1 MAASVKYRHSLLRL
15 AYKPRPTIAGLR
27 RPLPQALY
35 RLRSPYQ
42 PTTITSP
49 FSSLRPSSPAAMAH
63 RNTAPYAAQDPK
75 ETYNLVQS
83 LENHTGKKGK
93 GGFSVRKHTF
103 KLPTGRTV
111 DSWKMQDWDYKKANL
126 PTYARGLFTY
136 KNMDGNFEI
145 AVRGYDKFF
154 NHGEV
159 RKTEWQNVERDTRG
173 PYELSVKENGC
184 IIFISG
190 LDDDTLLVCS
200 KHSTGARGDVELSH
214 ACAGERWVERHI
226 ATVGKRKEDL
236 ARTLRSMNATLVA
249 ELCDDDFEEH
259 VLAYT
264 GDQAGLYVHGI
275 NLNLPEFATYP
286 GHLVD
291 KFAEEWGMRKV
302 VYVMEND
309 IQKVKTFLDK
319 VAETGNYDGR
329 DTEGFVIRCQA
340 RETEGAPYTDWFFKY
355 KFEEPYLMYRQ
366 WRECTRALIAGKPPR
381 YKKHKAITEEYLEFA
396 RKQFAQNPGL
406 AREYNA
412 NHGIIK
418 MRDDFLA
425 YRGTTGADIIRQEMQ
440 NGATES
446 KNVTRDIVLVPIA
459 TIGCGKT
466 TLALAL
472 VKLFGWGH
480 FQNDNVT
487 AKKGRGQVFADTIS
501 SMLVT
506 NPVVI
511 ADRNNHQKRERD
523 QIITDISRTVP
534 DARFVALHY
543 VHDRSNYDAIR
554 SATRKR
560 VLDRGD
566 NHQTIQAGS
575 KGSDEIIQIMEGF
588 MHRFQPADPSE
599 APDELFDLIINIDP
613 TVDSRENLEVIINK
627 MFETYPAL
635 FEGKEMPTHADM
647 DAAIRWAMDDYRPDF
662 KMDLSRNSGSK
673 QNANS
678 NHQQRNDAQN
688 LRLQSQ
694 LGGKAKKAPR
704 MEYFSVR
711 LDNSRINSILEG
723 LFKDKDASTARLYNH
738 MKQTRRIQP
747 EFHVTLIHRAS
758 AAQNQAYWDKLL
770 QLNEAT
776 QKTQAIEGA
785 WEPELGKCDV
795 QMERLVW
802 DERIMCFVVRLNG
815 SSMLQVEG
823 NASEEFAFETTNPVA
838 HVTVGTAD
846 VSIKPKESN
855 DLLQRWLA
863 NGSGGET
870 GIGELSVNGNVVLE
884 GSVRG
889 VLGRL

>member
-1 MAASVKYRHSLLRL
+1 
-15 AYKPRPTIAGLR
+15 
-27 RPLPQALY
+27 
-35 RLRSPYQ
+35 
-42 PTTITSP
+42 
-49 FSSLRPSSPAAMAH
+49 MAH
-63 RNTAPYAAQDPK
+63 RDQAPYTPQDPK
-75 ETYNLVQS
+75 EITELVHT
-83 LENHTGKKGK
+83 LEAHQGKKGK
-93 GGFSVRKHTF
+93 GGFSVKKHTF
-103 KLPTGRTV
+103 PLPNGRTV
-111 DSWKMQDWDYKKANL
+111 DSWKMNEWDYKKANL

-136 KNMDGNFEI
+136 KNHDGNYEI
-145 AVRGYDKFF
+145 ATRGYDKFF

-159 RKTEWQNVERDTRG
+159 PKTQWRNVEQHTQG

-190 LDDDTLLVCS
+190 LDDGTLLVCS
-200 KHSTGARGDVELSH
+200 KHSTGPRGEELSH
-214 ACAGERWVERHI
+214 ACAGEKWVERHV

-264 GDQAGLYVHGI
+264 PEQAGLYVHGI

-302 VYVMEND
+302 TYVMEND
-309 IQKVKTFLDK
+309 VKEVKKFLDK
-319 VAETGNYDGR
+319 VAETGNYEGR

-340 RETEGAPYTDWFFKY
+340 RETEGAPYVDWFFKY

-381 YKKHKAITEEYLEFA
+381 YKKHEAITKEYLDFA
-396 RKQFAQNPGL
+396 RRQFAQNQGL
-406 AREYNA
+406 AKQYNA

-418 MRDDFLA
+418 MRDDFLKF
-425 YRGTTGADIIRQEMQ
+425 RGTTGADIIRQEQ
-440 NGATES
+440 LNGPVES
-446 KNVTRDIVLVPIA
+446 KKADRNVVLVPIA

-480 FQNDNVT
+480 FQNDNVK
-487 AKKGRGQVFADTIS
+487 AKKGRGQIFADTIS

-523 QIITDISRTVP
+523 QIINDISKTVP

-543 VHDRSNYDAIR
+543 VHDRSNYDRIR
-554 SATRKR
+554 QATQKR

-575 KGSDEIIQIMEGF
+575 KGRGEIVEIMEGF
-588 MHRFQPADPSE
+588 MHRFQPVDPSDK
-599 APDELFDLIINIDP
+599 PDDLFDLVIDLDP
-613 TVDSRENLEVIINK
+613 TVDSRENLETIIAK

-635 FEGKEMPTHADM
+635 FAGKEMPTDPDM
-647 DAAIRWAMDDYRPDF
+647 DAAIQWAMNDYTPDF
-662 KMDLSRNSGSK
+662 KMDLSQGNKNQRGN
-673 QNANS
+673 QNPQNGQRAAHN
-678 NHQQRNDAQN
+678 QQNQPAP
-688 LRLQSQ
+688 
-694 LGGKAKKAPR
+694 KPKKAPR

-711 LDNSRINSILEG
+711 LDPGRINAILES
-723 LFKDKDASTARLYNH
+723 LFRDKDANTASMY
-738 MKQTRRIQP
+738 KQLKQNKRVQN

-758 AAQNQAYWDKLL
+758 ASQNQGYWDKLSKL
-770 QLNEAT
+770 HETAQRTNT
-776 QKTQAIEGA
+776 TGT

-795 QMERLVW
+795 QMERIVW
-802 DERIMCFVVRLNG
+802 DDRIMCFVVRLNG
-815 SSMLQVEG
+815 SSTLQIDSAAG
-823 NASEEFAFETTNPVA
+823 TTTEELLFTTVNPTA
-838 HVTVGTAD
+838 HVTVGTAAQN
-846 VSIKPKESN
+846 IKPMESN
-855 DLLQRWLA
+855 ALLQRWLNA
-863 NGSGGET
+863 GSGGDT
-870 GIGELSVNGNVVLE
+870 GIGEISVRGNQVLQ

-889 VLGRL
+889 VLGRM

>member
-1 MAASVKYRHSLLRL
+1 
-15 AYKPRPTIAGLR
+15 
-27 RPLPQALY
+27 
-35 RLRSPYQ
+35 
-42 PTTITSP
+42 
-49 FSSLRPSSPAAMAH
+49 MAH
-63 RNTAPYAAQDPK
+63 RDQAPYAPQDPK
-75 ETYNLVQS
+75 EITELVHT
-83 LENHTGKKGK
+83 LEAHQGKKGK
-93 GGFSVRKHTF
+93 GGFSVKKHTF
-103 KLPTGRTV
+103 PLPNGRTV
-111 DSWKMQDWDYKKANL
+111 DSWKMNEWDYKKANL

-136 KNMDGNFEI
+136 KNRDGNYEI
-145 AVRGYDKFF
+145 ATRGYDKFF

-159 RKTEWQNVERDTRG
+159 PKTQWKNVEQHTQG

-190 LDDDTLLVCS
+190 LDDGTLLVCS
-200 KHSTGARGDVELSH
+200 KHSTGPRGEELSH
-214 ACAGERWVERHI
+214 ACAGEKWVERHV
-226 ATVGKRKEDL
+226 ATVGKRKDDL

-264 GDQAGLYVHGI
+264 PEQAGLYVHGI

-302 VYVMEND
+302 TYVMEND
-309 IQKVKTFLDK
+309 VKEVKKFLDK
-319 VAETGNYDGR
+319 VAETGNYEGR

-340 RETEGAPYTDWFFKY
+340 RETEGAPYVDWFFKY

-381 YKKHKAITEEYLEFA
+381 YKKHEAITKEYLDFA
-396 RKQFAQNPGL
+396 RRQFAQNQGL
-406 AREYNA
+406 AKQYNA

-418 MRDDFLA
+418 MRDDFLKF
-425 YRGTTGADIIRQEMQ
+425 RGTTGADIIRQEQ
-440 NGATES
+440 LNGPVES
-446 KNVTRDIVLVPIA
+446 KKADRNIVLVPIA

-480 FQNDNVT
+480 FQNDNVK
-487 AKKGRGQVFADTIS
+487 AKKGRGQIFADTIS

-523 QIITDISRTVP
+523 QIINDISKTVS

-543 VHDRSNYDAIR
+543 VHDRSNYDRIR
-554 SATRKR
+554 QATQKR

-575 KGSDEIIQIMEGF
+575 KGRGEIVEIMEGF
-588 MHRFQPADPSE
+588 MHRFQPVDPSDK
-599 APDELFDLIINIDP
+599 PDDLFDLVIDLDP
-613 TVDSRENLEVIINK
+613 TVDSRENLETIIAK

-635 FEGKEMPTHADM
+635 FAGKEMPTDPDM
-647 DAAIRWAMDDYRPDF
+647 DAAIQWAMNDYTPDF
-662 KMDLSRNSGSK
+662 KMDLSQGNKNNQRGN
-673 QNANS
+673 QNGQRAAHN
-678 NHQQRNDAQN
+678 QQNQPAP
-688 LRLQSQ
+688 
-694 LGGKAKKAPR
+694 KPKKAPR

-711 LDNSRINSILEG
+711 LDPGRINAILES
-723 LFKDKDASTARLYNH
+723 LFRDKDANTASMY
-738 MKQTRRIQP
+738 KQLKQNKRVQN

-758 AAQNQAYWDKLL
+758 ASQNQAYWDKLSKL
-770 QLNEAT
+770 HETAQRTNT
-776 QKTQAIEGA
+776 TGT

-795 QMERLVW
+795 QMERIVW
-802 DERIMCFVVRLNG
+802 DDRIMCFVVRLNG
-815 SSMLQVEG
+815 SSSLQIDSAAG
-823 NASEEFAFETTNPVA
+823 TTTEELLFTTVNPTA
-838 HVTVGTAD
+838 HVTVGTAAQN
-846 VSIKPKESN
+846 IKPMESN
-855 DLLQRWLA
+855 ALLQRWLNA
-863 NGSGGET
+863 GSGGDT
-870 GIGELSVNGNVVLE
+870 GIGEISVRGNQVLQ

-889 VLGRL
+889 VLGRM

>member
-1 MAASVKYRHSLLRL
+1 
-15 AYKPRPTIAGLR
+15 
-27 RPLPQALY
+27 
-35 RLRSPYQ
+35 
-42 PTTITSP
+42 
-49 FSSLRPSSPAAMAH
+49 MAH
-63 RNTAPYAAQDPK
+63 RDQAPYAPQDPK
-75 ETYNLVQS
+75 EITELVHT
-83 LENHTGKKGK
+83 LEAHQGKKGK
-93 GGFSVRKHTF
+93 GGFSVKKHTF
-103 KLPTGRTV
+103 PLPNGRTV
-111 DSWKMQDWDYKKANL
+111 DSWKMNEWDYKKANL

-136 KNMDGNFEI
+136 KNRDGNYEI
-145 AVRGYDKFF
+145 ATRGYDKFF

-159 RKTEWQNVERDTRG
+159 PKTQWKNVEQHTQG

-190 LDDDTLLVCS
+190 LDDGTLLVCS
-200 KHSTGARGDVELSH
+200 KHSTGPRGEELSH
-214 ACAGERWVERHI
+214 ACAGEKWVERHV

-264 GDQAGLYVHGI
+264 PEQAGLYVHGI

-302 VYVMEND
+302 TYVMEND
-309 IQKVKTFLDK
+309 VKEVKKFLDK
-319 VAETGNYDGR
+319 VAETGNYEGR

-340 RETEGAPYTDWFFKY
+340 RETEDAPYVDWFFKY

-381 YKKHKAITEEYLEFA
+381 YKKHEAITKEYLDFA
-396 RKQFAQNPGL
+396 RRQFAQNQGL
-406 AREYNA
+406 AKQYNA

-418 MRDDFLA
+418 MRDDFLKF
-425 YRGTTGADIIRQEMQ
+425 RGTTGADIIRQEQ
-440 NGATES
+440 LNGPVES
-446 KNVTRDIVLVPIA
+446 KKADRNIVLVPIA

-480 FQNDNVT
+480 FQNDNVK
-487 AKKGRGQVFADTIS
+487 AKKGRGQIFADTIS

-523 QIITDISRTVP
+523 QIINDISKTVP

-543 VHDRSNYDAIR
+543 VHDRSNYDRIR
-554 SATRKR
+554 QATQKR

-575 KGSDEIIQIMEGF
+575 KGRGEIVEIMEGF
-588 MHRFQPADPSE
+588 MHRFQPVDPSDK
-599 APDELFDLIINIDP
+599 PDDLFDLVIDLDP
-613 TVDSRENLEVIINK
+613 TVDSRENLETIIAK

-635 FEGKEMPTHADM
+635 FAGKEMPTDPDM
-647 DAAIRWAMDDYRPDF
+647 DAAIQWAMNDYTPDF
-662 KMDLSRNSGSK
+662 KMDLSQGNKNNQRGN
-673 QNANS
+673 QNGQRAAHN
-678 NHQQRNDAQN
+678 QQNQPAP
-688 LRLQSQ
+688 
-694 LGGKAKKAPR
+694 KPKKAPR

-711 LDNSRINSILEG
+711 LDPGRINAILES
-723 LFKDKDASTARLYNH
+723 LFRDKDANTASMY
-738 MKQTRRIQP
+738 KQLKQNKRVQN

-758 AAQNQAYWDKLL
+758 ASQNQAYWDKLSKL
-770 QLNEAT
+770 HETAQRTNT
-776 QKTQAIEGA
+776 TGT

-795 QMERLVW
+795 QMERIVW
-802 DERIMCFVVRLNG
+802 DDRIMCFVVRLNG
-815 SSMLQVEG
+815 SSSLQIDSAAG
-823 NASEEFAFETTNPVA
+823 TTTEELLFTTVNPTA
-838 HVTVGTAD
+838 HVTVGTAAQN
-846 VSIKPKESN
+846 IKPMESN
-855 DLLQRWLA
+855 ALLQRWLNA
-863 NGSGGET
+863 GSGGDT
-870 GIGELSVNGNVVLE
+870 GIGEISVRGNQVLQ

-889 VLGRL
+889 VLGRM

>member
-1 MAASVKYRHSLLRL
+1 
-15 AYKPRPTIAGLR
+15 
-27 RPLPQALY
+27 
-35 RLRSPYQ
+35 
-42 PTTITSP
+42 
-49 FSSLRPSSPAAMAH
+49 MAH

-75 ETYNLVQS
+75 EITALIQT
-83 LENHTGKKGK
+83 LEAHKGNKAK
-93 GGFSVRKHTF
+93 GGFSVKKHTF
-103 KLPTGRTV
+103 ELPNGRTV
-111 DSWKMQDWDYKKANL
+111 DSWKMNDWDYKKANL

-136 KNMDGNFEI
+136 QTRDGRSEI

-159 RKTEWQNVERDTRG
+159 RKTEWTNVERHTRG

-184 IIFISG
+184 IIFVSG
-190 LDDDTLLVCS
+190 LDDGTLLVCS

-214 ACAGERWVERHI
+214 ACAGEKWVERHI
-226 ATVGKRKEDL
+226 ATVGKTKEDL
-236 ARTLRSMNATLVA
+236 ARTLRAMNATLVG

-264 GDQAGLYVHGI
+264 ADQAGLYVHGL

-291 KFAEEWGMRKV
+291 KFADDWGMKKV
-302 VYVMEND
+302 TYVMEND
-309 IQKVKTFLDK
+309 ITQVKTFLDK

-340 RETEGAPYTDWFFKY
+340 REIEGGPYSDWFFKY

-381 YKKHKAITEEYLEFA
+381 YKKHEAITKEYLDFA
-396 RKQFAQNPGL
+396 RRKFVQNPGL
-406 AREYNA
+406 AKAYNA

-418 MRDDFLA
+418 MRDEFLTF
-425 YRGTTGADIIRQEMQ
+425 RGTTGADIIRQELEM
-440 NGATES
+440 GAIES
-446 KNVTRDIVLVPIA
+446 KNASRDIVLVPIA

-480 FQNDNVT
+480 YQNDNVK
-487 AKKGRGQVFADTIS
+487 AKKGRGQIFADTVS
-501 SMLVT
+501 ALLMT

-523 QIITDISRTVP
+523 QIMTDISRTVP

-543 VHDRSNYDAIR
+543 VHDRSNYDSIR
-554 SATRKR
+554 DATRKR

-575 KGSDEIIQIMEGF
+575 KGPGEIIEIMEGF
-588 MHRFQPADPSE
+588 MHRFQPVDPSD
-599 APDELFDLIINIDP
+599 APDDHFDLVINLDP
-613 TVDSRENLEVIINK
+613 TLDSRENLETIISK

-635 FEGKEMPTHADM
+635 FADKQMPTNSDM
-647 DAAIRWAMDDYRPDF
+647 DAAIASALNDYIPDF
-662 KMDLSRNSGSK
+662 KMDLAKGFNNYDK
-673 QNANS
+673 TKNPHNFNNTQILQNM
-678 NHQQRNDAQN
+678 QRNDAQPTRSN
-688 LRLQSQ
+688 PQPTT
-694 LGGKAKKAPR
+694 KPKKTPR

-711 LDNSRINSILEG
+711 LPTQRISTILDA
-723 LFKDKDASTARLYNH
+723 LFADKDPATARMYNAL
-738 MKQTRRIQP
+738 KQSRRVQN

-758 AAQNQAYWDKLL
+758 AAQHQPYWDSLLKLH
-770 QLNEAT
+770 
-776 QKTQAIEGA
+776 EGVQTLGA
-785 WEPELGKCDV
+785 AKGSWEPELGTCNV
-795 QMERLVW
+795 LVERLVW
-802 DERIMCFVVRLNG
+802 DDRIMCFVVRLDGG
-815 SSMLQVEG
+815 SKIP
-823 NASEEFAFETTNPVA
+823 ASAEAAAAQEEVRFETANPVA
-838 HVTVGTAD
+838 HVTVGTA
-846 VSIKPKESN
+846 SQAIKPMESN
-855 DLLQRWLA
+855 ALLQRWLKE
-863 NGSGGET
+863 GSGGTT
-870 GIGELSVNGNVVLE
+870 GIGEVSVKGSVVLE